1 MQLLQSLFELT
12 LSTRTTDGA
21 SQIDHN
27 TVAYFPYSSSFQT
40 MSQTSFLHPFPLMFK
55 DEGGN
60 TNDLT
65 SPRAWSIAQ
74 SSPFFPC
81 ILWPTY
87 HCCQLTSASYK
98 NIYMYMCSAYWQNVV
113 YITVYF
119 NPSEPLISALDRKGK
134 VPRAELLT
142 EITNLREEIVGKSC
156 VFLY

>member
-1 MQLLQSLFELT
+1 
-12 LSTRTTDGA
+12 
-21 SQIDHN
+21 
-27 TVAYFPYSSSFQT
+27 
-40 MSQTSFLHPFPLMFK
+40 MFK

-60 TNDLT
+60 ANDLM